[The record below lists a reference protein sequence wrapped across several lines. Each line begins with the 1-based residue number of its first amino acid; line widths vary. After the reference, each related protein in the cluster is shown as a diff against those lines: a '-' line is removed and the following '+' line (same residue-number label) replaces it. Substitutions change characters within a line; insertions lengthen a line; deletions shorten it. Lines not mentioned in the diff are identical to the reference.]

1 MLRSKVCSNCGGQ
14 IDLATYKCKYCG
26 TQFYRDGEEDL
37 VEYGYDNNFNPQ
49 KIDGDYATVA
59 TQIQMRKE
67 DISRF
72 EQDATFRKQVAEK
85 LASNLANALVRYMYF
100 NIADSMVDNDKYIR
114 GYLKVKRYSASR
126 EEDIL
131 SLFG

>member
-1 MLRSKVCSNCGGQ
+1 MRLH
-14 IDLATYKCKYCG
+14 LATYKCKYCG
-26 TQFYRDGEEDL
+26 TQFYRDNEEDL

-49 KIDGDYATVA
+49 RIDGDYATVA
-59 TQIQMRKE
+59 TQTKMRKE

-72 EQDATFRKQVAEK
+72 EQDATFRKQVAEN

-100 NIADSMVDNDKYIR
+100 NIADSVVDNDKYIR

-131 SLFG
+131 SLFR